1 MLAAMMRSCC
11 STSGTG
17 RGYLTNV
24 TAAYLLVVAFNLQ
37 SLFTN
42 ATETTSFLTEVE
54 SRAQFEHVLSS
65 NAFTFVKFYNP
76 ACIHCQQMAPAFV
89 KLSSMLF
96 TRNHNATITNDFKVA
111 TVAVDI
117 TKERNDQIVNKFEI
131 SAVPTLL
138 LIHRPDNYRSADVDL
153 YHSSISSEEHT
164 GERSASAMFDFIINA
179 ISVSKSPQYP
189 HISSVE
195 QLNEFVKLIG
205 TARTTVLFYDSLED
219 SLSRE
224 WTEIKHHFMNDPQV
238 KLATVSHPSLLTL
251 PQCQQQFEYVSKLHL
266 HNPIAFIRPSAS
278 TSRFSTHCSSTMLHW
293 YFPHMKD
300 SHSFSTFV
308 HLNVM
313 SSRKYLTLSP
323 SNSRYI
329 LLSTLPLFLVFDKN
343 AKSGTPP
350 SPQTEYFLDELTGLT
365 EPNIPITP
373 VYVPALSFMHV
384 LYHMRNHTFN
394 MTNTSINDEI
404 EVYLFM
410 ETNHGYQY
418 EQFCSACGSI
428 SQWASQHIAQV
439 NQSINLLHSLYTA
452 PGHIIDLSSSA
463 AWFALFDYEQR
474 NVLLFLLPSADN
486 NHIPPTLLQTMTSTA
501 HELAHLHHKVV
512 VASFVCNSSGTEWIL
527 PEWPQLNEVVGNDT
541 SAFHLPDIFMVQP
554 ETLPIRYPAT
564 NSRKDWT
571 VHEIIRF
578 AESLIEGGETNA
590 TQGVLTRSLLDSQ
603 MLIICVSFAL
613 CGLAGLLT
621 QRRLRVLMHQ
631 LLVISS
637 RSTIV
642 SAVIKTYRRGHW
654 TSHLPR
660 TRPSPP

>member
-1 MLAAMMRSCC
+1 MLAAMTRSRC

-37 SLFTN
+37 SLN
-42 ATETTSFLTEVE
+42 ATETSSFLTEVE
-54 SRAQFEHVLSS
+54 SRAQFEHALSS

-89 KLSSMLF
+89 KLSSMLNM
-96 TRNHNATITNDFKVA
+96 RNQNATITNDVKVA

-117 TKERNDQIVNKFEI
+117 TKERNEQIVNKFEI
-131 SAVPTLL
+131 SSVPTLL
-138 LIHRPDNYRSADVDL
+138 LIHRPDNYRSTDIDL

-179 ISVSKSPQYP
+179 ISVSKSPQNP
-189 HISSVE
+189 HISSIAE
-195 QLNEFVKLIG
+195 LNEFVKLIG
-205 TARTTVLFYDSLED
+205 AARTIVLFYDSLED
-219 SLSRE
+219 SLFRE

-251 PQCQQQFEYVSKLHL
+251 PQCQQQFEYVSKLHF
-266 HNPIAFIRPSAS
+266 HDPIAFIRPSAS
-278 TSRFSTHCSSTMLHW
+278 TSTLSTHCSSTMLHW

-323 SNSRYI
+323 SNSRHI
-329 LLSTLPLFLVFDKN
+329 LLSTLPLFLVFDKST
-343 AKSGTPP
+343 KSGSPP
-350 SPQTEYFLDELTGLT
+350 SPRTEYFLDELTGLT

-384 LYHMRNHTFN
+384 LYHMRNNTLN
-394 MTNTSINDEI
+394 MRNTSINDEI

-418 EQFCSACGSI
+418 EQFCSTCGSI
-428 SQWASQHIAQV
+428 SEWASQHIARV
-439 NQSINLLHSLYTA
+439 NKSITLLHSLYTA
-452 PGHIIDLSSSA
+452 PGHIIDVSSSA
-463 AWFALFDYEQR
+463 AWFTLFEYEQR
-474 NVLLFLLPSADN
+474 NVLLFLLPSADS
-486 NHIPPTLLQTMTSTA
+486 NHIPSALLQIMTRTA

-512 VASFVCNSSGTEWIL
+512 VASFVCNSTGTERIL
-527 PEWPQLNEVVGNDT
+527 PEWPQLNDVVGNDT
-541 SAFHLPDIFMVQP
+541 SALQLPDIFMVQP
-554 ETLPIRYPAT
+554 ETLPIRYSASS
-564 NSRKDWT
+564 SRRDRT
-571 VHEIIRF
+571 VPDIIRF
-578 AESLIEGGETNA
+578 AESLIEGGEVNETR
-590 TQGVLTRSLLDSQ
+590 TVLTHRLWYSQ
-603 MLIICVSFAL
+603 LLIICVSLAL

-621 QRRLRVLMHQ
+621 QRRLRVLMHR
-631 LLVISS
+631 LLVFSS
-637 RSTIV
+637 RSNIV
-642 SAVIKTYRRGHW
+642 SAVIKTYRRGQW
-654 TSHLPR
+654 SGHLPR